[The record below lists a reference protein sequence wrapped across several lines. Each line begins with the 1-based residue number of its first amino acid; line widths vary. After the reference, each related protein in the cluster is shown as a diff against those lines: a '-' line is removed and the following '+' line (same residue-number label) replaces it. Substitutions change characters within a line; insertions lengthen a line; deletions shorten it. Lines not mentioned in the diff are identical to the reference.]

1 MKLIE
6 IKTILNK
13 LKGIDKSSI
22 PFDFFLLLEQNIFE
36 LTKYNSLF
44 ENIEKELYL
53 PEYKEFDSK
62 KVNIIKKYSRDEEK
76 VDIPKDKKVYVEKEI
91 KELESEYRVTIKEQ
105 DERIVKYENMLSK
118 DVKIDLVYIDIND
131 FPDSLIEKFEI
142 LEFMVN

>member
-53 PEYKEFDSK
+53 LEYKEFDSK